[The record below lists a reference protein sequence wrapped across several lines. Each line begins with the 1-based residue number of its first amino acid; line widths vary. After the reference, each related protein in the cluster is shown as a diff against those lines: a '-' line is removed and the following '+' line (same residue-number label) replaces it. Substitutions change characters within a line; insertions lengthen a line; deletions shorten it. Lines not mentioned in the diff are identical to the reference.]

1 MIGSTLNHYRIEEKI
16 GAGGMG
22 EVYRATDS
30 KLGREVAIKVLPDAF
45 AKDPERLA
53 RFDQEARLLASLNHP
68 HIAAIYGLE
77 ESDGVRFLVLELVPG
92 ETLAE
97 RIAQGPLPLDEAFT
111 LCRQIAE
118 ALEAAHERGIIHRDL
133 KPANVKVTPDGK
145 VKVLDF
151 GLAKAFQAD
160 TGGAVDL
167 SQSPT
172 ASYRATSDGVILGTA
187 AYMSPE
193 QARGKPVDKR
203 TDTWSFGCVLY
214 EALTGKQAFAGETAS
229 DMISAIL
236 KEEPDWNALPKNTP
250 VSVRRVLRRCLHKE
264 SSKRLRDMGDGGIE
278 LDEAIA
284 GTPES
289 AANIDGTA
297 LPPASPWR
305 LQTAL
310 WALAA
315 LLLGGIA
322 AWNLKP
328 APASGPRSAVHLT
341 IPLPAGEYL
350 WRPFAD
356 ALAISPDGTSVVYSA
371 THGGGQAQLF
381 LRSLDRLDPE
391 PISGTEGGF
400 DPFFSPDGEWIG
412 FYTFR
417 GLHKVS
423 LGGGMR
429 VNLYEG
435 AINSRGAIWAAN
447 GNIYFVPRPTVGI
460 MQVPAGGGVA
470 KHPTLPDQEKDE
482 ISRRFPHVLPG
493 GRSLLVTL
501 ERTSSRNFD
510 EASIAVIVP
519 ETGELKILVEGGMDA
534 RYAPTGH
541 LVYARA
547 GSLLA
552 APFDLARLEL
562 TGHPVPVL
570 DGVITNLAAGYAEYD
585 FSRDGTLVYVPGG
598 SVMAERKL
606 IWMDRQGN
614 VKPVTS
620 TRRAFMQPRLSPDG
634 RRLTIVVQAADDKLW
649 IYDVE
654 RDTLTRLGFEEGDYY
669 GSVWSP
675 DSQHLVS
682 YVGRPGEGT
691 LYRMRA
697 DGSGETEPLISD
709 KNVMYPTSWSPDGR
723 VLAYTEFN
731 PTTGADILLL
741 PLKGERKPEPFLRTA
756 FDEYDA
762 VISPNGKW
770 LAYTSNETGSEE
782 VYVRPFPG
790 PGGKWQ
796 MSATG
801 GANAVWAPN
810 GQELFY
816 RARNAMMV
824 VALDTEPQFKAAKP
838 RVLFTGLIEEIGANM
853 FAGYAVAS
861 DGQRFLMVE
870 RTKAEARPDR
880 IHVVLNW
887 FEELKRLVPTES
899 D

>member
-1 MIGSTLNHYRIEEKI
+1 
-16 GAGGMG
+16 G

-92 ETLAE
+92 DTLAK
-97 RIAQGPLPLDEAFT
+97 RIAQGPIPIDEALT

-151 GLAKAFQAD
+151 GLAKAFQTDSSA
-160 TGGAVDL
+160 ASDL

-203 TDTWSFGCVLY
+203 TDIWSFGCVLY
-214 EALTGKQAFAGETAS
+214 ECLTGRQVFHGETAS
-229 DMISAIL
+229 DTISAIL
-236 KEEPDWNALPKNTP
+236 KEEPDWNALPRTTP
-250 VSVRRVLRRCLHKE
+250 ASVRRLLRRCLHKE
-264 SSKRLRDMGDGGIE
+264 AAKRRRDIGDSGIE

-284 GTPES
+284 GTSEYS
-289 AANIDGTA
+289 SSIEDTTV
-297 LPPASPWR
+297 SPRSHWR
-305 LQTAL
+305 TRTAL
-310 WALAA
+310 WSLAV

-328 APASGPRSAVHLT
+328 VPSPGPRSAVHLT

-350 WRPFAD
+350 WHPVSGD
-356 ALAISPDGTSVVYSA
+356 ALAISPDGSSVLYSA
-371 THGGGQAQLF
+371 TSSGGEAQLF

-391 PISGTEGGF
+391 PMNRTEGGF

-412 FYTFR
+412 FFTHR

-423 LGGGMR
+423 LGGGMH

-447 GNIYFVPRPTVGI
+447 GNIYFVPQPTVGV

-470 KHPTLPDQEKDE
+470 KYATLPDQEKDE
-482 ISRRFPHVLPG
+482 ISHRFPHVLPG
-493 GRSLLVTL
+493 GRGLLVTL

-552 APFDLARLEL
+552 APFDLEQLEL
-562 TGHPVPVL
+562 TGQPVPVL
-570 DGVITNLAAGYAEYD
+570 DGVITNLVTGNADYD

-634 RRLTIVVQAADDKLW
+634 RRLTIIVQAADDKLW
-649 IYDVE
+649 IYDLE

-675 DSQHLVS
+675 DSQHLVF
-682 YVGRPGEGT
+682 YVERPGDGT

-697 DGSGETEPLISD
+697 DGSGETEPLLSG
-709 KNVMYPTSWSPDGR
+709 KNVMFPTSWSPDGQ
-723 VLAYTEFN
+723 VLAYTEQN
-731 PTTGADILLL
+731 PTTGLDIWVL
-741 PLKGERKPEPFLRTA
+741 PLEGERKPVSYLRTD

-762 VISPNGKW
+762 TFSPDGKW
-770 LAYTSNETGSEE
+770 LAYASDETGSGE

-796 MSATG
+796 MSAAG
-801 GANAVWAPN
+801 GANPVWALN

-816 RARNAMMV
+816 HARNAMMV
-824 VALDTEPQFKAAKP
+824 VALETEPRFKAAKP
-838 RVLFTGLIEEIGANM
+838 RVLFTRLIDE
-853 FAGYAVAS
+853 FAGYAVAP
-861 DGQRFLMVE
+861 DGQRFLMVD

-880 IHVVLNW
+880 IHIVQNW
-887 FEELKRLVPTES
+887 FEELNRLVPTGNN
-899 D
+899 